1 MRLCTFKKFLA
12 VGGLCAMAVLM
23 SGTVRAQALVVDG
36 EQIADAKIFAAAKKE
51 GKVLV
56 YGTWPERN
64 WNPAIKA
71 NFEKDTGLTLEF
83 VRMTTQ
89 VLYQRVTAEAAANRL
104 AADIIDVTDASLL
117 ADLIKRNIL
126 NRPYRVPNFARIH
139 PEAKDLE
146 GRWYAFFRLP
156 TAVGINTKLIK
167 PEDEPKRWADLL
179 LPKYRGLI
187 GTSSLDV
194 GGSAFTTWLFL
205 REKVHPDFWSRI
217 RENKIRIYPA
227 VAPALTDVVR
237 GEIGIAF
244 MGVTSFQEQEA
255 AGAPIKTI
263 FPEEGSS
270 LLSIQGGITNV
281 AKNPNAA
288 MLFLNWIT
296 SKRGGNAIV
305 AQKAYAAHLDVP
317 PPTLLDGRK
326 FAPVDA
332 LFDIDPDRWVKV
344 REPVSEEWR
353 KLFGRR

>member
-1 MRLCTFKKFLA
+1 MLFR
-12 VGGLCAMAVLM
+12 
-23 SGTVRAQALVVDG
+23 S
-36 EQIADAKIFAAAKKE
+36 
-51 GKVLV
+51 
-56 YGTWPERN
+56 
-64 WNPAIKA
+64 
-71 NFEKDTGLTLEF
+71 
-83 VRMTTQ
+83 
-89 VLYQRVTAEAAANRL
+89 EAAANRL
-104 AADIIDVTDASLL
+104 TADILDVTDASLL
-117 ADLIKRNIL
+117 ADLMKRGIL
-126 NRPYRVPNFARIH
+126 NKPHKVPSFNRI
-139 PEAKDLE
+139 PADAKDPD

-156 TAVGINTKLIK
+156 TAIGMNTSVIK
-167 PEDEPKRWADLL
+167 PADEPKRWADLL
-179 LPKYRGLI
+179 DPKYRGLL

-205 REKVHPDFWSRI
+205 REKVHPDFWSRV

-244 MGVTSFQEQEA
+244 MGVTSFQEQEG

-270 LLSIQGGITNV
+270 LLAIQGGIASS

-288 MLFLNWIT
+288 MVFVNWLT
-296 SKRGGNAIV
+296 SKRGGTAITQ
-305 AQKAYAAHLDVP
+305 QKAYAAHMDVP

-326 FAPVDA
+326 FAPVSA
-332 LFDIDPDRWVKV
+332 LFDISPERWAKV